1 MNYWKSVA
9 SVLTG
14 TVVAQVIPVLG
25 SLIIARLFSPSMFG
39 IFSAWLGLA
48 MLGAVLLTC
57 RFDMALAIEDDG
69 PPRQVGVWGTL
80 SVALMI
86 ACLVALIML
95 GIHLLAPQLLSK
107 YPVELLLLLLPMA
120 LMFAGS
126 NTWQL
131 WAAAEGKYR
140 NLNAMRIAQ
149 ALLVT
154 VLQILVGLFL
164 SNAWTLAFAQF
175 LGVFLSCCISFYIMP
190 LQLPDRHDLLTKITM
205 FWRRNIEFPIFSL
218 PAGFINTTAAQL
230 PVLIVASRFGAD
242 VAGLLA
248 MTIKVLGAP
257 IGLLGKSVLD
267 VFRRYAASSYRSQGE
282 CRKEYIG
289 TFKILALGSIAFCL
303 FMAFFA
309 EPVFVI
315 AFGEEW
321 AGSGIIAL
329 WLLPMFAMRFIAS
342 PLSYMVYIAGKQHL
356 DLLWQITLLGM
367 TIFTLY
373 SLSNYQEAL
382 IAYSAGYSILYVAY
396 LLMSY
401 RFSLGAVD
409 VSSKMLK

>member
-25 SLIIARLFSPSMFG
+25 SLVIARLFNPSMFG

-48 MLGAVLLTC
+48 MLGAMLLTC

-69 PPRQVGVWGTL
+69 PPRQIAVLGTL

-95 GIHLLAPQLLSK
+95 AIYLLAPQLLSQ

-120 LMFAGS
+120 LMFAVS

-131 WAAAEGKYR
+131 WAAAEGKYHK
-140 NLNAMRIAQ
+140 LNVMRITQ
-149 ALLVT
+149 AFLVT
-154 VLQILVGLFL
+154 VLQILVGLLF
-164 SNAWTLAFAQF
+164 NDAWSLAFAQF
-175 LGVFLSCCISFYIMP
+175 LGVFLSCCVSFCIMP
-190 LQLPDRHDLLTKITM
+190 LQRPDRHDLMAKMTA
-205 FWRRNIEFPIFSL
+205 FWRRNKEFPLFSL
-218 PAGFINTTAAQL
+218 PADFINTAAAQL
-230 PVLIVASRFGAD
+230 PVLVVASRFGAD

-267 VFRRYAASSYRSQGE
+267 VFRRHAASSYRSRGE

-289 TFKILALGSIAFCL
+289 TFKVLALGSMAFCL
-303 FMAFFA
+303 FMAFFV

-315 AFGEEW
+315 AFGDEW
-321 AGSGIIAL
+321 AGSGVIAL

-367 TIFTLY
+367 TTFSLY

-382 IAYSAGYSILYVAY
+382 IAYSAGYSILYMIY

-401 RFSLGAVD
+401 RFSLGVK
-409 VSSKMLK
+409 S